1 MNWYEQS
8 VEEVKKRL
16 KTDIRNGLS
25 KIESEQRLEK
35 FGKNKLDEKKKTNMI
50 VHFVQQF
57 NDFMVLILIAA
68 AAISFTVTI
77 IRGENDFID
86 PIIILLIVF
95 LNAVLGLVQENK
107 AEKALEALKD
117 MSAPTAKVIRDG
129 KRINIG
135 TEQIVPGDLIVIE
148 TGDYVPAD
156 ARLIEA
162 VNLKIEE
169 SALTGESVPSD
180 KQSDIVLKED
190 SQIGDRHNMV
200 FAGSSVSVGRGK
212 AIVVETGMK
221 TEVGKIASMI
231 ITSESEQTPLQIKL
245 AETGK
250 ILGIGALFICLV
262 IFLLGIVRKI
272 PAFEMF
278 ITSVSLAVAAIPEG
292 LPAIVTIML
301 AIGVQRMA
309 GRNAVIRKLPAVET
323 LGSADIICSDKT
335 GTLTQNKMKV
345 VDISEENKKYTLKLA
360 SMCNDAVIQDSGKN
374 KVIGEPTEKAII
386 YSALSYGINKDEI
399 CKVMP
404 RIAEIPF
411 DSKRKLM
418 STIHKTESG
427 YIVVTKGAPDI
438 LLNKCRYYYSEGM
451 KKELTQ
457 NKIKEILFDNTQMA
471 NNALRVLAVA
481 FKEILV
487 KPSKMES
494 SVIENDLVFTGLI
507 GMMDPPRE
515 EVKQAVL
522 TCQRAGIKPVMI
534 TGDHI
539 ATAKAIAK
547 KIGIMKQGDKAMT
560 GEELSKMEQDE
571 LVKNI
576 FKYSVFAR
584 VSPEHKVRIVKAFK
598 ANGSVVAMTGDGVND
613 APALKVAD
621 IGCAMGISGTDVA
634 KGASDMVLT
643 DDNFATI
650 VEAVKEGRGIY
661 SNIKKSVHFLLSS
674 NIGEII
680 SILAAIL
687 LGFKTPLL
695 AIHLL
700 WINLVTD
707 SLPAIALGL
716 DPPADDIMEQKPYSR
731 KKGLFSNGLWTRIGL
746 EGIMIGMLALIAYG
760 IGCAFFDS
768 KGEVIIGRTMAF
780 ATLSISQL
788 VHAFNMRSEHSIF
801 TLDLFSNIYLVGS
814 LIIGIILQAGVI
826 IIIPIAKIFKV
837 AQLTPIQW
845 IIVVVLCLMPILIV
859 EIEKM
864 ASSKEYK
871 KYYPISE

>member
-25 KIESEQRLEK
+25 KIESKQRLEK

-156 ARLIEA
+156 ARLTEA

-262 IFLLGIVRKI
+262 IFLLGVVRKI

-457 NKIKEILFDNTQMA
+457 NKIKEILFSNTQMA

-613 APALKVAD
+613 APALKAAD

-826 IIIPIAKIFKV
+826 IIVPIAKIFKV